1 MTVHHLFSI
10 TIGCPLDFS
19 IAAGTAMNRYGVTF
33 PHPAS
38 VYLAA
43 AHNHPAMALAAMAN
57 TASII
62 SGTTSGSSTEN
73 LFANSPVVNSS
84 FSHPPGVNHLFPQ
97 NVTTVSTTEAC
108 DARKE
113 RTPGSVNISSI
124 NLQQTSTNN
133 KMQENTSSALK
144 AALQVKNQSLFI
156 SEQKQSTKL

>member
-1 MTVHHLFSI
+1 MTVYHLFSI

-62 SGTTSGSSTEN
+62 SGTTSSSSTEN
-73 LFANSPVVNSS
+73 LFANSPVVNTP
-84 FSHPPGVNHLFPQ
+84 FSHPPGVNHIFPQ
-97 NVTTVSTTEAC
+97 NVTTVSCSEAS
-108 DARKE
+108 DAKRE
-113 RTPGSVNISSI
+113 CTPGSVISTSI
-124 NLQQTSTNN
+124 NLQQTTTNN

-144 AALQVKNQSLFI
+144 AALQVTNQSLFI